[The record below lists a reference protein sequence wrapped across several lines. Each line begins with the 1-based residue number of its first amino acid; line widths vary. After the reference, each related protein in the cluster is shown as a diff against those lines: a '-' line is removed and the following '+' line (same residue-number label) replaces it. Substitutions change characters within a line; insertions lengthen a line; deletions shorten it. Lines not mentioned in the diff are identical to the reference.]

1 MQLGLEVGNFLLQL
15 DYHIIEQA
23 DLVGVVFPCVG
34 AAAGGGEHQS
44 ALTLV
49 IRQIALERIGGNM
62 VVHLDDGDLLG
73 NVFQLADVAV
83 PVVGLEQARGV
94 LREHKRRHLVTA
106 AEVGGKLAKE

>member
-62 VVHLDDGDLLG
+62 VVHLNDGDLLG
-73 NVFQLADVAV
+73 NVLQLADVARPAVAAQQGDGIVGKAYVGACV
-83 PVVGLEQARGV
+83 P
-94 LREHKRRHLVTA
+94 
-106 AEVGGKLAKE
+106 